1 MSSEIVSFHIM
12 VYSSLTWKS
21 HGVCQASY
29 PVLRCFLPMAGEDIG
44 AVTCRLRFD
53 EGFGMS
59 YRSTEAL
66 WELRRFRVAGSE
78 LAGTLAI
85 GRGVLRE
92 KRGGHR
98 TIQMQYIPISI
109 VEYSRTRYKYP
120 IFKKQYMYDVY
131 TLNNLAQLHLSLSAL
146 FLQPCLSFFCRRQ
159 SDFTSPTMKLS
170 SEGNQRG
177 PQHTLCCN
185 PLCILVR
192 NPMNYLRTELWTTRF
207 LISTGHSQHSC

>member
-1 MSSEIVSFHIM
+1 MASFVSAGVLDVSVEGLRCLPKSFLSISW
-12 VYSSLTWKS
+12 VDSSLTWKS

-98 TIQMQYIPISI
+98 TIQMQYRYIPIST
-109 VEYSRTRYKYP
+109 VEYSKMRYKYLMDC
-120 IFKKQYMYDVY
+120 K
-131 TLNNLAQLHLSLSAL
+131 
-146 FLQPCLSFFCRRQ
+146 R
-159 SDFTSPTMKLS
+159 
-170 SEGNQRG
+170 
-177 PQHTLCCN
+177 
-185 PLCILVR
+185 
-192 NPMNYLRTELWTTRF
+192 
-207 LISTGHSQHSC
+207 